1 MKELKERDRTDCLP
15 TSSCQRETVENVK
28 SAGRAHVR
36 LLCYVLLVQLLR
48 TPIEME
54 VCVCVCVCVCVKIP
68 FPVFF
73 SCCEAYMGG
82 VCVCGGGGVCMC
94 VCVCV

>member
-1 MKELKERDRTDCLP
+1 MSGEVQDERIERKGSYRMLAHIVVPARD
-15 TSSCQRETVENVK
+15 SCENVK

-54 VCVCVCVCVCVKIP
+54 VCVCVCVCVCVREDS
-68 FPVFF
+68 F
-73 SCCEAYMGG
+73 SC
-82 VCVCGGGGVCMC
+82 VLFVL
-94 VCVCV
+94 